1 MIKSHNRKL
10 ELQWR
15 RRQRVKGKIDRYS
28 GKPRLVVT
36 RSARHITGQVLD
48 DLTGTTLVSASSIE
62 KALAAEVKAGA
73 NKVDIAKRI
82 GMVLGHRALE
92 KKIKTVVFDRGKH
105 LYHGRIK
112 AFADGVREGGLSL

>member
-1 MIKSHNRKL
+1 M
-10 ELQWR
+10 QWR